1 MYLVDGNVLSEPTKS
16 TPKQRVVHWLRENE
30 SEIAVNP
37 IILGELEYGILRL
50 PVGRQ
55 RTQLLS
61 WFADG
66 PAHLPVFHLDPQ
78 TANVWVNLMA
88 RLARKGRTM
97 PVTDSLIA
105 ATALQHQLTI
115 ATRNTRDFQFT
126 GARLVNPF
134 EP

>member
-16 TPKQRVVHWLRENE
+16 TPKQLVVHWLRGNE

-37 IILGELEYGILRL
+37 IILGELEYGIFRL
-50 PVGRQ
+50 PAGRQ

-61 WFADG
+61 WFLDG
-66 PAHLPVFHLDPQ
+66 PAHLPVFQLDRQ
-78 TANVWVNLMA
+78 SAKVWADLMA

-97 PVTDSLIA
+97 PVIDSLIA

-115 ATRNTRDFQFT
+115 ATRNTRDFQYT
-126 GARLVNPF
+126 GARIVNPF